1 MRDSP
6 PGSNGTRQDRAREKR
21 NISSVMRM
29 RACLLYTSAAREAIR
44 QAASEPP
51 VCAVTGKPENVSG
64 HGHGHGDPGE
74 ERRLDPS
81 QIGNGYMTM
90 TPDYRITYMTM
101 PEQGMPISYN
111 TIPEYP
117 KNEA

>member
-1 MRDSP
+1 M
-6 PGSNGTRQDRAREKR
+6 
-21 NISSVMRM
+21 
-29 RACLLYTSAAREAIR
+29 
-44 QAASEPP
+44 
-51 VCAVTGKPENVSG
+51 TGKPESASG
-64 HGHGHGDPGE
+64 HGHGEPWE

-117 KNEA
+117 ENEA